1 MDVFS
6 GVRRVSAF
14 AEGAYDVTG
23 GITAYGE
30 FLFSN
35 RKSHNNGVQRIELQQ
50 FTGESMLH
58 LFMCHPAQTT
68 CDTGDMGEPLTS
80 ESGGTVI
87 LRPRAMVTSVH
98 TPDHDH
104 YSSGV

>member
-35 RKSHNNGVQRIELQQ
+35 RKSHNNGVQRNELQQ
-50 FTGESMLH
+50 FTGASMLPFF
-58 LFMCHPAQTT
+58 LCNPAANN
-68 CDTGDMGEPLTS
+68 CDPGEMGDPQ
-80 ESGGTVI
+80 SG
-87 LRPRAMVTSVH
+87 RASRRENVCQ
-98 TPDHDH
+98 D
-104 YSSGV
+104 YSIQVVDFR